1 MSAIYHENSLIKT
14 KIQIPDCGSDPVK
27 RKRLL
32 DWLNQNENCKI
43 ITVTAP
49 AGYGKTFLISSF
61 AAGRVKKQR
70 MAWFT
75 AEEEDNEE
83 ELFWSYFLYS
93 FYGSEWAQ
101 EEIKQKAEAGLDHTI
116 SLIRLQ
122 LTHFI
127 NDITELGTRIT
138 MIIDNLE
145 VITNQRIIEQLAFF
159 IRHLPANAHM
169 ILSGRETPDIGFT
182 KYKAAGEVFTL
193 TYKELAFTQ
202 EETIAFFRHGAHIRL
217 TQEEYAKISH
227 VLEGWAAGMQ
237 LAVTT
242 IEKYKSE
249 AALAITENR
258 LIHSYFEEE
267 VMERVDSTTRS
278 FLVRI
283 SVLEQFCP
291 SLCDF
296 VLQTENAAE
305 VIQRL
310 EKAGLFLI
318 QAERPVGMCID
329 KRERWFRFH
338 RLFREFLQTGM
349 EEWEENQI
357 LSLYRQA
364 SEWFERKKHW
374 KEAIH
379 YAIWGR
385 EFEKAAGLLEKLSG
399 QIGCRGEAGL
409 LHKWNRY
416 LPAEIVKNNLRLLLN
431 SAWAY
436 SSEGNSARLS
446 LCMKEIQKFE
456 RIPAALQA
464 EIAALYSSNLT
475 GPQTELDTM
484 LNECRRM
491 LKSLAPK
498 EFLAQL
504 ICFNI
509 GSILLLKG
517 RVKESLAYFEQCCRN
532 SMETGNLY
540 LTVISKK
547 ALLTSL
553 IRNGRLQAAEK
564 EIRGLLDML
573 ADQEEETLPV
583 AGLLYAQLAEINY
596 QRNELAEAL
605 NLAMEGAGYGE
616 LGGDVW
622 TAGENYLILEK
633 IYLAGNDRKQYECVK
648 EKALQLLEGRNFFDL
663 GIKLECCHIQA
674 LIAEGKLTSASRRI
688 SGLEKKTDPGLS
700 LVYPELSL
708 LKADFYVQKAN
719 FKKAE
724 EILLPLKEAVQ
735 MNGQQG
741 LLCEVQALL
750 SVVYEK
756 MGERGRALNE
766 LEQALSLA
774 QEQGNYQFFLN
785 KGEWMEGLLKRLER
799 KGSPGITETV
809 FWECLLGCFEAQPEN
824 GRTSG
829 EILSKREMEILNMVA
844 QGAGNGEIADKLFVS
859 RNTVKTHLLNIYTKL
874 GVHSRTKAVSKAE
887 ALKLISLS
895 G

>member
-1 MSAIYHENSLIKT
+1 M
-14 KIQIPDCGSDPVK
+14 
-27 RKRLL
+27 
-32 DWLNQNENCKI
+32 
-43 ITVTAP
+43 
-49 AGYGKTFLISSF
+49 
-61 AAGRVKKQR
+61 
-70 MAWFT
+70 
-75 AEEEDNEE
+75 
-83 ELFWSYFLYS
+83 
-93 FYGSEWAQ
+93 
-101 EEIKQKAEAGLDHTI
+101 
-116 SLIRLQ
+116 
-122 LTHFI
+122 
-127 NDITELGTRIT
+127 
-138 MIIDNLE
+138 
-145 VITNQRIIEQLAFF
+145 
-159 IRHLPANAHM
+159 
-169 ILSGRETPDIGFT
+169 
-182 KYKAAGEVFTL
+182 
-193 TYKELAFTQ
+193 
-202 EETIAFFRHGAHIRL
+202 
-217 TQEEYAKISH
+217 
-227 VLEGWAAGMQ
+227 
-237 LAVTT
+237 
-242 IEKYKSE
+242 
-249 AALAITENR
+249 
-258 LIHSYFEEE
+258 
-267 VMERVDSTTRS
+267 DSTTRS

-385 EFEKAAGLLEKLSG
+385 EFEKAAGLLEELSG

-416 LPAEIVKNNLRLLLN
+416 LP
-431 SAWAY
+431 
-436 SSEGNSARLS
+436 
-446 LCMKEIQKFE
+446 
-456 RIPAALQA
+456 A

-484 LNECRRM
+484 LNECRRL

-605 NLAMEGAGYGE
+605 NLAMEGAG
-616 LGGDVW
+616 
-622 TAGENYLILEK
+622 
-633 IYLAGNDRKQYECVK
+633 NDRKQYECVK

-663 GIKLECCHIQA
+663 GIKLECCHI
-674 LIAEGKLTSASRRI
+674 
-688 SGLEKKTDPGLS
+688 
-700 LVYPELSL
+700 
-708 LKADFYVQKAN
+708 
-719 FKKAE
+719 
-724 EILLPLKEAVQ
+724 
-735 MNGQQG
+735 
-741 LLCEVQALL
+741 QALL

>member
-14 KIQIPDCGSDPVK
+14 KLQIPDCGSNPVK

-61 AAGRVKKQR
+61 AAGRVKRQR
-70 MAWFT
+70 VAWFT

-93 FYGSEWAQ
+93 FYGSEWAP
-101 EEIKQKAEAGLDHTI
+101 EEIKQKAEAGLDHTM

-145 VITNQRIIEQLAFF
+145 VITNQKILEQLAFF

-169 ILSGRETPDIGFT
+169 ILSGRETPDIGLT
-182 KYKAAGEVFTL
+182 KYKAAGEVLTL

-217 TQEEYAKISH
+217 SQEEYAKISH

-237 LAVTT
+237 LAVTM
-242 IEKYKSE
+242 IDQCKSE
-249 AALAITENR
+249 AALTITENR
-258 LIHSYFEEE
+258 LIHSYFREE
-267 VMERVDSTTRS
+267 VMERVDDTTRS
-278 FLVRI
+278 FLVRT
-283 SVLEQFCP
+283 SALEQFCP

-318 QAERPVGMCID
+318 QAERPAGMCID
-329 KRERWFRFH
+329 KKERWFRFH

-349 EEWEENQI
+349 EGWEENQI

-364 SEWFERKKHW
+364 SEWFERKKYW

-416 LPAEIVKNNLRLLLN
+416 LPAE
-431 SAWAY
+431 
-436 SSEGNSARLS
+436 
-446 LCMKEIQKFE
+446 
-456 RIPAALQA
+456 
-464 EIAALYSSNLT
+464 
-475 GPQTELDTM
+475 
-484 LNECRRM
+484 
-491 LKSLAPK
+491 
-498 EFLAQL
+498 
-504 ICFNI
+504 
-509 GSILLLKG
+509 
-517 RVKESLAYFEQCCRN
+517 
-532 SMETGNLY
+532 
-540 LTVISKK
+540 
-547 ALLTSL
+547 
-553 IRNGRLQAAEK
+553 K
-564 EIRGLLDML
+564 EIRELLGML

-648 EKALQLLEGRNFFDL
+648 EKVLQLLEGRNFFDL
-663 GIKLECCHIQA
+663 GIKLECCHI
-674 LIAEGKLTSASRRI
+674 
-688 SGLEKKTDPGLS
+688 
-700 LVYPELSL
+700 
-708 LKADFYVQKAN
+708 
-719 FKKAE
+719 
-724 EILLPLKEAVQ
+724 
-735 MNGQQG
+735 
-741 LLCEVQALL
+741 QALL

-809 FWECLLGCFEAQPEN
+809 FWEGLLGCFEARPEN